1 MYICYIHIAEPF
13 ITRYTITDIW
23 SDLRQW
29 FEGCKWDSRNRILL
43 QNIKNRNQQLLSNVL
58 VYLNGELRWFV
69 VVNKEFLVI
78 WLVFWKLILTSYK
91 KWFLFQKEA
100 YYFNKPCVILRSET
114 EWVEIVEEG
123 AAIVANADEDK
134 IIQSYNKLKNM
145 NTRIFPLIFGDG
157 KAAEFICKTLLRSA

>member
-1 MYICYIHIAEPF
+1 M
-13 ITRYTITDIW
+13 TD
-23 SDLRQW
+23 S
-29 FEGCKWDSRNRILL
+29 GG
-43 QNIKNRNQQLLSNVL
+43 V
-58 VYLNGELRWFV
+58 
-69 VVNKEFLVI
+69 
-78 WLVFWKLILTSYK
+78 
-91 KWFLFQKEA
+91 QKEA